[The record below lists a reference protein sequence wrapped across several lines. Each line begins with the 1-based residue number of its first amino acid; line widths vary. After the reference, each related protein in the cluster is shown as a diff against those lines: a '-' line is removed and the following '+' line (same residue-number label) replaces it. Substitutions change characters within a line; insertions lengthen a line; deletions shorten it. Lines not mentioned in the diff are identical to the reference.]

1 MPKKTWSEKLRDS
14 KGLPRVEKITD
25 KMSKRWG
32 EGTVVI
38 PAPLEVDEM
47 MRGVPEGKLI
57 TIDQIRSALARKHG
71 ATIGCP
77 LTTGIFAWV
86 AANAAEEER
95 EEKKNITPYWRT
107 LKAGGVINEKYPGG
121 VEGQRRLLEKE
132 GHIVIQKGKKYVVVD
147 YEKSLTKIKC
157 TTQPTGLIACD

>member
-1 MPKKTWSEKLRDS
+1 MRKKTWSEKLKDS
-14 KGLPRVEKITD
+14 KGLPKVEKITD

-47 MRGVPEGKLI
+47 MREVPEGKLI

-95 EEKKNITPYWRT
+95 EKEKKDITPYWRT
-107 LKAGGVINEKYPGG
+107 LKAGGVINAKYPGG

-132 GHIVIQKGKKYVVVD
+132 GHKVIQKGKNYVVFD
-147 YEKSLTKIKC
+147 YEKSLTK
-157 TTQPTGLIACD
+157 T